1 MLRRQFEYFCNAL
14 VFYSRIPGPARLT
27 YNDTLLARGS
37 RYFPLIGMLLAALG
51 AAVIY
56 VLAQFLPQSVAVL
69 LGMALLLLS
78 TGAFHE
84 DGLADACDGFG
95 GGYSPEKIL
104 HIMKDSRIGTY
115 GAAALCMI
123 LLARWQSLS
132 LLPLTAIIGVMIC
145 AAGLSRA
152 AAISISL
159 FLPYQRLDLD
169 SKAKPIARNLRRKDV
184 LLAWG
189 FALLPL
195 CWMPNLF
202 ALLALASCIAI
213 AILAGRYYLRHLG
226 GYTGDCLGA
235 AQQISELVILILG
248 LAVCGAATQG

>member
-1 MLRRQFEYFCNAL
+1 MFRRQYEYFCNAL
-14 VFYSRIPGPARLT
+14 VFYSRIPGPRHLT

-37 RYFPLIGMLLAALG
+37 RYFPLIGMLLAAAG

-56 VLAQFLPQSVAVL
+56 LLSQVLPVGVAVL
-69 LGMALLLLS
+69 IAMAFMLLC

-104 HIMKDSRIGTY
+104 LIMKDSRIGTY
-115 GAAALCMI
+115 GAAALC
-123 LLARWQSLS
+123 LLLITRWQSLS
-132 LLPLTAIIGVMIC
+132 LISLTNLAGVMIC

-169 SKAKPIARNLRRKDV
+169 SKAKPIARNLRHKDV

-195 CWMPNLF
+195 CFLPLMFGL
-202 ALLALASCIAI
+202 AALATSISIAF
-213 AILAGRYYLRHLG
+213 LAGRYYLRHLG

-235 AQQISELVILILG
+235 AQQLCELAVLILG
-248 LAVCGAATQG
+248 LALLGNL

>member
-1 MLRRQFEYFCNAL
+1 MFRRHYQYFCNAL
-14 VFYSRIPGPARLT
+14 VFYSRIPGPRHIP

-37 RYFPLIGMLLAALG
+37 RYFPLIGMLLAAAG

-56 VLAQFLPQSVAVL
+56 LLSQVLPASVAVL
-69 LGMALLLLS
+69 VGMAFMLLS

-95 GGYSPEKIL
+95 GGYNPEKIL
-104 HIMKDSRIGTY
+104 LIMKDSRIGTY
-115 GAAALCMI
+115 GAAALC
-123 LLARWQSLS
+123 LLLLTRWQTLS
-132 LLPLTAIIGVMIC
+132 LLPLTQLAGVMIC

-184 LLAWG
+184 ILAWG

-195 CWMPNLF
+195 CFLPLNVSL
-202 ALLALASCIAI
+202 AALASSIAI
-213 AILAGRYYLRHLG
+213 AFLAGRYYLRHLG

-235 AQQISELVILILG
+235 AQQVCELAVLILG
-248 LAVCGAATQG
+248 LALLG

>member
-1 MLRRQFEYFCNAL
+1 MFRRQSEYFCNAL
-14 VFYSRIPGPARLT
+14 VFYSRIPGPRHMP

-37 RYFPLIGMLLAALG
+37 RYFPLIGMLLAA
-51 AAVIY
+51 AAAGLIY
-56 VLAQFLPQSVAVL
+56 LLAQVLPQSVAVL
-69 LGMALLLLS
+69 LGMAFMLLC

-104 HIMKDSRIGTY
+104 LIMKDSRIGTY
-115 GAAALCMI
+115 GAAALC
-123 LLARWQSLS
+123 LLLLSRWQTLS
-132 LLPLTAIIGVMIC
+132 LLPLSALAGVMIC

-152 AAISISL
+152 TAISISL

-195 CWMPNLF
+195 LFLPPLF
-202 ALLALASCIAI
+202 AVLALVSCIAI
-213 AILAGRYYLRHLG
+213 AMLAGRYYLRHLG

-235 AQQISELVILILG
+235 AQQISELLILILG
-248 LAVCGAATQG
+248 LALLGATAQG